1 MQERKK
7 NEIQGEQ
14 QNKKK
19 KKKKSFLFSTLP
31 PTCPFFYMYMCA
43 YVLPIYQSSISITSS
58 TMASQLNLIYIK
70 LISNKK
76 KSRKKSQ
83 CHTGTFEILIEYD
96 FLFLFICSIDM
107 SKMYEQ

>member
-14 QNKKK
+14 QNKK

-76 KSRKKSQ
+76 KK
-83 CHTGTFEILIEYD
+83 
-96 FLFLFICSIDM
+96 
-107 SKMYEQ
+107 